1 MKRRILIIHKSG
13 RVHTWCED
21 LRLGFAEL
29 GHEAR
34 AVALRDRSVEER
46 RIEARKGL
54 RLLNNPVTVDR
65 LVREVQAHKPS
76 FILFLNMTGLP
87 AIAHEKLR
95 RAASGAPMAAW
106 LADHVQQIAEGSLP
120 NLDAVYAF
128 DSATL
133 PVLREGY
140 QGTGAR
146 IDFLPLA
153 VNPARFPDSGL
164 AWSQRQQAIAF
175 VGNHTQERLTLIR
188 KLKAL
193 GASVACFGP
202 GAESGWRMWRRRR
215 IPPATAAAIYG
226 RHRFALNM
234 LQYPNTIHGVNLRAY
249 EIAASGGLGTYP
261 ETPDLGH
268 AFEPGEEVIAY
279 RDPQDLLAQINELS
293 PEKAVGMTVRSK
305 KRVLATHRYAHRAS
319 ELLRDINGYS

>member
-1 MKRRILIIHKSG
+1 MRRVLIIHKSG

-54 RLLNNPVTVDR
+54 RLLHNPATVDR

-76 FILFLNMTGLP
+76 LILFLNMTGLP

-95 RAASGAPMAAW
+95 RAAKGAPMAAW
-106 LADHVQQIAEGSLP
+106 LADHVQRIAEGCLP
-120 NLDAVYAF
+120 NLDAIYAF

-153 VNPARFPDSGL
+153 VNPSRFPDSGL

-188 KLKAL
+188 DLKAL

-234 LQYPNTIHGVNLRAY
+234 LQHPNTIHGVNLRAY

-279 RDPQDLLAQINELS
+279 RDPQDLLGKMEELDRRKACRIVERSRARTLSEHTYMRRAQHFLHHAI
-293 PEKAVGMTVRSK
+293 
-305 KRVLATHRYAHRAS
+305 
-319 ELLRDINGYS
+319 